1 MTLAILAVAALPV
14 AAHASIPDG
23 KAVPAGGSAVIHVR
37 IPHGCDGASTTAV
50 KVQLP
55 DGVVGARPQL
65 IAGWTA
71 STTMVPATYT
81 LYGTDYTERVG
92 TITWV
97 GGPLPD
103 GQFLDFGINATFQ
116 LEPGEYPLPVIQ
128 ECGTDS
134 IAWIEI
140 PAAGQSHDDLEH
152 PAATFTVVESA
163 EDGHGSGAATTGGTD
178 TTPILALAL
187 AALLAGLGGLGL
199 GLVAVRRRS

>member
-1 MTLAILAVAALPV
+1 
-14 AAHASIPDG
+14 
-23 KAVPAGGSAVIHVR
+23 
-37 IPHGCDGASTTAV
+37 
-50 KVQLP
+50 VQLP

-81 LYGTDYTERVG
+81 LHGTDYTERVG
-92 TITWV
+92 TITWE

-103 GQFLDFGINATFQ
+103 GQFLDFGISARFQ

-140 PAAGQSHDDLEH
+140 PAAGQTHDDLEH
-152 PAATFTVVESA
+152 PAATFTVVEAA
-163 EDGHGSGAATTGGTD
+163 EEGHGSGAASTGGTD
-178 TTPILALAL
+178 GGLTLALAL
-187 AALLAGLGGLGL
+187 AALVAGLGGLGL